1 MLMRLLALC
10 SIGLNVAAEAVM
22 AQHAAALK
30 AGARVRVWG
39 PAWRDEA
46 LTGTLVSFAGDT
58 LLLQAQGKAD
68 TLRVPRSGV
77 TRLDVSRGSA
87 SRVGAGIKHGVIV
100 GVIVGTVAGAAWCAA
115 EYSCSSDEDAGAN
128 TLVAAFTG
136 ALVGL
141 GSGLVVGAAV
151 GAARSG
157 ERWETVPF

>member
-10 SIGLNVAAEAVM
+10 SICLHVAAGAVM
-22 AQHAAALK
+22 AQHVAALE

-39 PAWRDEA
+39 PAWRDQA
-46 LTGTLVSFAGDT
+46 VTGTLVSFDGDT
-58 LLLQAQGKAD
+58 LLLQPVGKAD
-68 TLRVPRSGV
+68 TLRIPRSGV

-87 SRVGAGIKHGVIV
+87 SRVGAGIKYGVIV
-100 GVIVGTVAGAAWCAA
+100 GVIVGTVVGAAACAA
-115 EYSCSSDEDAGAN
+115 EYSCSGDEDAGAN
-128 TLVAAFTG
+128 TLAYSFTG

-157 ERWETVPF
+157 ERWETVPL